1 MKPDMPDTRKARSQD
16 TDIDTETTCLV
27 LMRVSRASPHETHT
41 GTQIPTTNTV
51 RATTITVV
59 LEKILT
65 HSGYVH
71 GGINE

>member
-1 MKPDMPDTRKARSQD
+1 MNDGPITLKSPDTPELKVESRTA
-16 TDIDTETTCLV
+16 CLV
-27 LMRVSRASPHETHT
+27 LMRTAQPSATPSKPITQTPVS
-41 GTQIPTTNTV
+41 NTM

-59 LEKILT
+59 LEEILT